1 MNNSFTERQV
11 SYVTMLL
18 SLLTFIILLLMR
30 IPIAL
35 ILGMISLI
43 YIFVAG
49 QYGLLTNIPQRLFS
63 GVESFSLLAIPLF
76 MLAGELM
83 NSSGIT
89 VRLIDF
95 AKKAVGHFRGG
106 LAYVNVVANMF
117 LASIIG
123 SATAQTAMMSRV
135 MIPEMEKAGYDR
147 SFAAATTAS
156 AALLGPIIPPS
167 MLFIIYAV
175 GSGVSVGDMFIAGII
190 PGILLAVSLMIL
202 IGFLGYKNNFPSS
215 AKAPFAEL
223 MKSFVKIIPALVV
236 PLTIIGGTMT
246 GIFTATESAAVACI
260 LATLIGVFGYKDLKL
275 KHFPKI
281 LVNAAIS
288 TAVVTM
294 LMSMAS
300 LFGWILAF
308 EQIPQTIVEAIGSV
322 TSSPIVFLLLVNF
335 FLLITGIFMDELAVM
350 VILLP
355 IFMPLVQLFGVN
367 PIHFGV
373 MLCLNATIG
382 ILTPPVGAGLFIAS
396 SVGEVKMESLIR
408 QIIPFVIVSIAV
420 LLLITYIP
428 QLTIWLPSLGK

>member
-1 MNNSFTERQV
+1 MAMALILFV
-11 SYVTMLL
+11 
-18 SLLTFIILLLMR
+18 ILLLLR
-30 IPIAL
+30 IPIAI
-35 ILGMISLI
+35 ILGITSIAYMII
-43 YIFVAG
+43 TA
-49 QYGLLTNIPQRLFS
+49 QYGLFTNVPQKLYS

-95 AKKAVGHFRGG
+95 AKKAFGHFKGG

-123 SATAQTAMMSRV
+123 SATAQTAMMSRI
-135 MIPEMEKAGYDR
+135 MIPEMEKAGYNR

-167 MLFIIYAV
+167 MLFIIYGVNA
-175 GSGVSVGDMFIAGII
+175 GVSINDMFIAGVI
-190 PGILLAVSLMIL
+190 PGIVLALSLILLIA
-202 IGFLGYKNNFPSS
+202 FLGYKNNFPRSER
-215 AKAPFAEL
+215 APFIEVL
-223 MKSFVKIIPALVV
+223 KSFLKILPALLV
-236 PLTIIGGTMT
+236 PLTIICGTLS
-246 GIFTATESAAVACI
+246 GVFTATESAAVACV
-260 LATLIGVFGYKDLKL
+260 LAIIVGLFGYKELKFRA
-275 KHFPKI
+275 FPKI

-294 LMSMAS
+294 LMSMAG
-300 LFGWILAF
+300 LFGWVLAF
-308 EQIPQTIVEAIGSV
+308 EQIPQTIVEWLGSI
-322 TSSPIVFLLLVNF
+322 TTNPLVFLLLVNL
-335 FLLITGIFMDELAVM
+335 FLLVTGIFLDELAVM

-355 IFMPLVQLFGVN
+355 IFMPLVHSFGIN

-396 SVGEVKMESLIR
+396 SVGNVKMEKLIRAIVPFIVVSLI
-408 QIIPFVIVSIAV
+408 V
-420 LLLITYIP
+420 LVLITYIP
-428 QLTIWLPSLGK
+428 SLTTWLPSVLNTQ